1 VAGQNSTECA
11 ATGFE
16 LTCLRAFAGIIG
28 DLAGETRILKALRA
42 QMFMQ
47 FSSIDDA
54 ISEIH
59 DGRMVIIVDDED
71 RENEGDLV
79 CAAEKA
85 TPEIVNFMA
94 RHARGLICLP
104 LTEERCDELHLTTQ
118 VADNTSYLGTA
129 FTVSIDA
136 RKGVTTGISA
146 ADRATTI
153 QAAVDPQTRPQD
165 LARPGHVFPL
175 RAKKGGVLVR
185 PGQTEA
191 SVDIARMAGLY
202 PAGVI
207 CEIMNEDGTMARL
220 PELTEFAALHNL
232 KMITVADL
240 VRYRISKETLVKRA
254 VETDLPTVY
263 GRFRAVAFENV
274 INGDVHLAMVMGNV
288 RTEEPVLVRVH
299 TENVTCD
306 MFGSLIDDTGFQL
319 HAALEKIAAAGRGV
333 VLYLRQREHS
343 LDLVNQLRT
352 YAVMQERNV
361 GKREASL
368 ETGYGS
374 DRDYGVGAQ
383 ILHDLGLRRIQ
394 LLTNHPPKV
403 AALEGFELEVVG
415 NIPLGQPAHLKDS
428 SGEQK
433 PENKEQR
440 I

>member
-1 VAGQNSTECA
+1 MTFASIEAAVADI
-11 ATGFE
+11 
-16 LTCLRAFAGIIG
+16 R
-28 DLAGETRILKALRA
+28 
-42 QMFMQ
+42 
-47 FSSIDDA
+47 
-54 ISEIH
+54 
-59 DGRMVIIVDDED
+59 DGRMIIIVDDED

-85 TPEIVNFMA
+85 TPEIINFMA

-118 VADNTSYLGTA
+118 VADNTSFLGTA

-136 RKGVTTGISA
+136 RRGITTGISA

-153 QAAVDPQTRPQD
+153 LVAVDPQSRPQD
-165 LARPGHVFPL
+165 LARPGHIFPL
-175 RAKKGGVLVR
+175 RARNGGVLVR

-191 SVDIARMAGLY
+191 SVDIARIAGLY

-220 PELTEFAALHNL
+220 RELEAFATAHNL

-240 VRYRISKETLVKRA
+240 VRYRISKEKMIKRV

-263 GRFRAVAFENV
+263 GRFRAVAYENV
-274 INGDVHLAMVMGNV
+274 INGDVHLAMVMGDV
-288 RTEEPVLVRVH
+288 TTPEPVLVRVH

-319 HAALEKIAAAGRGV
+319 HTALEKIAGAGRGV

-352 YAVMQERNV
+352 YDVMQKSGLN
-361 GKREASL
+361 KRDASL
-368 ETGYGS
+368 ETGYGI

-383 ILHDLGLRRIQ
+383 ILHDLGLREI
-394 LLTNHPPKV
+394 LLLSNHPPMV
-403 AALEGFELEVVG
+403 AALEGFELAVVG
-415 NIPLGQPAHLKDS
+415 NVHLGEPANL
-428 SGEQK
+428 
-433 PENKEQR
+433 KEQQTTGKQQLKR
-440 I
+440 

>member
-1 VAGQNSTECA
+1 MK
-11 ATGFE
+11 
-16 LTCLRAFAGIIG
+16 FA
-28 DLAGETRILKALRA
+28 
-42 QMFMQ
+42 
-47 FSSIDDA
+47 SIEDA
-54 ISEIH
+54 VREIRE
-59 DGRMVIIVDDED
+59 GRMIIIVDDED

-85 TPEIVNFMA
+85 TPEIINFMA

-118 VADNTSYLGTA
+118 VADNTSFLGTA

-136 RKGVTTGISA
+136 RKGVTTGISVS
-146 ADRATTI
+146 DRATTI
-153 QAAVDPQTRPQD
+153 QVAVDPQTRPQD
-165 LARPGHVFPL
+165 LARPGHIFPL

-191 SVDIARMAGLY
+191 SVDIARIAGLY

-207 CEIMNEDGTMARL
+207 CEIMNEDGTMSRL
-220 PELTEFAALHNL
+220 PQLQEFADAHNL

-254 VETDLPTVY
+254 VETILPTVY
-263 GRFRAVAFENV
+263 GRFRAIAFENI
-274 INGDVHLAMVMGNV
+274 INGDVHLAMVMGEI
-288 RTEEPVLVRVH
+288 RAEDAVLVRVH

-306 MFGSLIDDTGFQL
+306 MFGSLMDDTGFQL
-319 HAALEKIAAAGRGV
+319 HAALEKISAAGQGV

-352 YAVMQERNV
+352 YALMQEKAV

-368 ETGYGS
+368 ETGYGT

-415 NIPLGQPAHLKDS
+415 SVPLGQPAHLKDS
-428 SGEQK
+428 AA
-433 PENKEQR
+433 PEIQPLPEKESNLPRSQM
-440 I
+440 

>member
-1 VAGQNSTECA
+1 MNTPMSFASIESAVADI
-11 ATGFE
+11 
-16 LTCLRAFAGIIG
+16 R
-28 DLAGETRILKALRA
+28 
-42 QMFMQ
+42 
-47 FSSIDDA
+47 
-54 ISEIH
+54 
-59 DGRMVIIVDDED
+59 DGRMIIIVDDED

-85 TPEIVNFMA
+85 TPEIINFMA

-118 VADNTSYLGTA
+118 VADNTSFLGTA

-136 RKGVTTGISA
+136 RKGITTGISA

-153 QAAVDPQTRPQD
+153 QVAVDQKTRPQD

-191 SVDIARMAGLY
+191 SVDVARIAGLY

-207 CEIMNEDGTMARL
+207 CEIMNEDGTMSRL
-220 PELTEFAALHNL
+220 PELQEFARTHNL

-263 GRFRAVAFENV
+263 GRFRAVAYENIV
-274 INGDVHLAMVMGNV
+274 NGDVHLAMVMGNV
-288 RTEEPVLVRVH
+288 RTDDAVLVRVH

-319 HAALEKIAAAGRGV
+319 HTALEKISAAGRGV

-352 YAVMQERNV
+352 YAVMQEKSV
-361 GKREASL
+361 GKRDASL
-368 ETGYGS
+368 ETGYGL

-415 NIPLGQPAHLKDS
+415 NVPLGQPAHLKDS
-428 SGEQK
+428 APAENQAISEDQK
-433 PENKEQR
+433 QR
-440 I
+440 G